1 MHVWYA
7 PTTYRSDAVMLQQ
20 KCCLHPKSLESVCAN
35 TLSAKLVCSPLVKSS
50 RFSQSM
56 SIYKQYLGRW
66 LAAIK
71 QLQHTPDACA
81 YVQMWCF
88 HSNQASV
95 LTQQKVSPLP
105 CLHQISKQDPDRARA
120 RPGAEKRYVLHIHHG
135 SRHQKLHVSWAV
147 IVQCHVKMWHR
158 AIHHCYIM
166 ILHVSLSH
174 GLYAA
179 GPCFEHAGLFTCT
192 QSHLTSTLR
201 SRWLWDDVF
210 MGSMDVHSF
219 VYTPAE
225 ATFTLFAH
233 MHFAPHDWRF
243 SIKPLVHL

>member
-1 MHVWYA
+1 MQIHCQQSWCAHHWSRVRVSPKA
-7 PTTYRSDAVMLQQ
+7 CQSTNNILDAD
-20 KCCLHPKSLESVCAN
+20 
-35 TLSAKLVCSPLVKSS
+35 
-50 RFSQSM
+50 SQPF
-56 SIYKQYLGRW
+56 
-66 LAAIK
+66 K

-81 YVQMWCF
+81 YVQIWCF
-88 HSNQASV
+88 HSPQASV

-105 CLHQISKQDPDRARA
+105 CLHQISKQDPDRAPA

-179 GPCFEHAGLFTCT
+179 GPCFEHAGLFACT

-210 MGSMDVHSF
+210 MGSVNVHSLCILLQKQPSHSLH
-219 VYTPAE
+219 TCILHHMTDASPSNLLCTCKSALLKLKLTLMMHQQLRSAHSMLMLC
-225 ATFTLFAH
+225 AT
-233 MHFAPHDWRF
+233 
-243 SIKPLVHL
+243 